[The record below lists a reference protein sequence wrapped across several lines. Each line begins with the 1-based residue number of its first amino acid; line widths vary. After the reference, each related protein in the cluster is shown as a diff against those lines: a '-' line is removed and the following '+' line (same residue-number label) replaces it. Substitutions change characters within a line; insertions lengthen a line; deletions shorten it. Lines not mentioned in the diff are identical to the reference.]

1 MTKRNDVFSL
11 SSTKKHKDDVIISYS
26 DIFFKKNFQKIYKNK
41 SKKQIITYK
50 YEMEEV
56 WKTKKSIYKDCENL
70 RFDKKNNLTD
80 IGDKISKKNLP
91 MGQFMGLLYIP
102 KYQIKLIV
110 NFIKSIQNK
119 KMHLTKMLSL
129 LIKYKYQI
137 RCIKYHDLWYEVD
150 DIADYQ
156 NINK

>member
-1 MTKRNDVFSL
+1 
-11 SSTKKHKDDVIISYS
+11 
-26 DIFFKKNFQKIYKNK
+26 
-41 SKKQIITYK
+41 
-50 YEMEEV
+50 
-56 WKTKKSIYKDCENL
+56 
-70 RFDKKNNLTD
+70 
-80 IGDKISKKNLP
+80 
-91 MGQFMGLLYIP
+91 MGLLYIP